1 MSEQIEAARG
11 GHGETTNR
19 LQKLEAAGQAVWL
32 DFIDRRFIADGGLKK
47 LVDEDG
53 LTGVTSN
60 PSIFEKAIGHSDAYD
75 DQLKAQ
81 VEAHPGTVEGTY
93 EALAIKDIQDAC
105 DTLRPVYDR
114 LDGRDGFV
122 SMEV

>member
-60 PSIFEKAIGHSDAYD
+60 PSIF
-75 DQLKAQ
+75 
-81 VEAHPGTVEGTY
+81 
-93 EALAIKDIQDAC
+93 
-105 DTLRPVYDR
+105 
-114 LDGRDGFV
+114 
-122 SMEV
+122 